1 MTIGGLGSGLDFLYD
16 ENATEVQVKKTLRV
30 SELEPNRD
38 QPRKQF
44 SDEAIQ
50 TLADSIQQ
58 YGMIQPILVRPL
70 GLNYQ
75 IVAGERRWRA
85 ARMLGMDEVPVVI
98 RELTDEETMAVAL
111 IENLQREDLN
121 PLEEA
126 NAYAQLMDMFHLTQE
141 EVAKRVGKSRSA
153 VANSLR
159 LLKLPSDVLESLR
172 QNGLTERHGRA
183 LLRLPNPVA
192 QRAALEY
199 IVDNGLTVNGNIA
212 GQGSE
217 DADLDGVAGSSSTGS
232 STGSRSAAGRTA
244 ACSQNTGSSH
254 NTGSSQKVTT
264 SDHLF
269 HSEYPPVW
277 KYLQK
282 MQKAEPFPQSGSAL
296 GGFII
301 APFGKVRN
309 SQTVHTFGGHF
320 RQIM

>member
-153 VANSLR
+153 
-159 LLKLPSDVLESLR
+159 LLGISDEKLLPETAAKAADGKLTVRAVEKIAADSEKPEKRTKFSHKDSFYKEIEISLESRL
-172 QNGLTERHGRA
+172 GRRVTVTA
-183 LLRLPNPVA
+183 GKNKGTLN
-192 QRAALEY
+192 LEFY
-199 IVDNGLTVNGNIA
+199 DK
-212 GQGSE
+212 
-217 DADLDGVAGSSSTGS
+217 DDL
-232 STGSRSAAGRTA
+232 
-244 ACSQNTGSSH
+244 
-254 NTGSSQKVTT
+254 
-264 SDHLF
+264 
-269 HSEYPPVW
+269 
-277 KYLQK
+277 
-282 MQKAEPFPQSGSAL
+282 SAL
-296 GGFII
+296 
-301 APFGKVRN
+301 AQKL
-309 SQTVHTFGGHF
+309 TKE
-320 RQIM
+320 

>member
-159 LLKLPSDVLESLR
+159 LLKLPDMPVHCWASLTRSCSLKRRQRRQTES
-172 QNGLTERHGRA
+172 
-183 LLRLPNPVA
+183 
-192 QRAALEY
+192 
-199 IVDNGLTVNGNIA
+199 
-212 GQGSE
+212 
-217 DADLDGVAGSSSTGS
+217 
-232 STGSRSAAGRTA
+232 
-244 ACSQNTGSSH
+244 
-254 NTGSSQKVTT
+254 
-264 SDHLF
+264 
-269 HSEYPPVW
+269 
-277 KYLQK
+277 
-282 MQKAEPFPQSGSAL
+282 
-296 GGFII
+296 
-301 APFGKVRN
+301 
-309 SQTVHTFGGHF
+309 
-320 RQIM
+320 

>member
-159 LLKLPSDVLESLR
+159 LLKLPQPVQEMVTNKKLTMGHVRPLLSLKDED
-172 QNGLTERHGRA
+172 QMLD
-183 LLRLPNPVA
+183 
-192 QRAALEY
+192 AAEY
-199 IVDNGLTVNGNIA
+199 IAAHHMSVREVEQYVKTLNGQDSQPKPKKKEEEKDPLVRDIELRMSRKLGTEVKVSKKAISIA
-212 GQGSE
+212 YN
-217 DADLDGVAGSSSTGS
+217 DTDDLNRILEALNMLEE
-232 STGSRSAAGRTA
+232 SA
-244 ACSQNTGSSH
+244 
-254 NTGSSQKVTT
+254 
-264 SDHLF
+264 
-269 HSEYPPVW
+269 E
-277 KYLQK
+277 
-282 MQKAEPFPQSGSAL
+282 
-296 GGFII
+296 
-301 APFGKVRN
+301 
-309 SQTVHTFGGHF
+309 
-320 RQIM
+320 

>member
-16 ENATEVQVKKTLRV
+16 ENAADVQVKKTLRV

-98 RELTDEETMAVAL
+98 RELTDEETMAIAL

-121 PLEEA
+121 PVEEA
-126 NAYAQLMDMFHLTQE
+126 NAYAQLMDMFQLTQE

-159 LLKLPSDVLESLR
+159 LLKLPQKVKKLVEDGDLSA
-172 QNGLTERHGRA
+172 GHARA
-183 LLRLPNPVA
+183 LLGISVEKLLSET
-192 QRAALEY
+192 AAKAAE
-199 IVDNGLTVNGNIA
+199 GKLTVRAVEKIA
-212 GQGSE
+212 
-217 DADLDGVAGSSSTGS
+217 ADGEKPGKMPQFSHKDSFYKEIEISLESRLGRRVTVTAGKNKGTL
-232 STGSRSAAGRTA
+232 
-244 ACSQNTGSSH
+244 NLEFYD
-254 NTGSSQKVTT
+254 K
-264 SDHLF
+264 DDL
-269 HSEYPPVW
+269 
-277 KYLQK
+277 
-282 MQKAEPFPQSGSAL
+282 SAL
-296 GGFII
+296 
-301 APFGKVRN
+301 AQKLTRE
-309 SQTVHTFGGHF
+309 
-320 RQIM
+320 